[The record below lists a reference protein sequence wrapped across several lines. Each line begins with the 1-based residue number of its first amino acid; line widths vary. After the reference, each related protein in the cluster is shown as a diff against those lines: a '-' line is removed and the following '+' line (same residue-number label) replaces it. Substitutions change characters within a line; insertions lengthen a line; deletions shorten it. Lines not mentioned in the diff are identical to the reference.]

1 MAKRIREIEEM
12 ISRGPFTDDWGSLQK
27 KEIPKWFQKDKFGIF
42 IHWGVYSVPAFKNEW
57 YPRNMYIEGSE
68 EYFHHLKT
76 YGEHKNFGYK
86 DFIPLFKAE
95 KFDPEVWAKLI
106 KDSGARYLVQVAE
119 HHDGFQMYE
128 SAISEWNAKKMG
140 PKRDLLFEI
149 REECRKA
156 GLKFGASSHRAEHW
170 FFFYNGRKFASDIGE
185 DLKKG
190 DFYWPS
196 EPERDHFDFTS
207 APEPSREFL
216 EDWLE
221 RVTEIIDRFSPEIL
235 YFDWWVQHRS
245 FKPFLKKAAA
255 YYYNHAVHCNHDA
268 VICYKHNAFGYGT
281 GVIHIERGGFR
292 ELRHFPWQ
300 TETSIAN
307 NSWAY
312 TQDLDYKSV
321 EELLTLLIDVV
332 SKNGNL
338 LLNIC
343 PKADG
348 TIPDYEIKA
357 LSEVGAWLK
366 ANGEAIY
373 GAKPFLVF
381 GEGPTETAEGMWSEK
396 AIRYTNRDFR
406 FTANNGA
413 VYVLVLNPRGA
424 ESFKIRTLRKATKES
439 SGIFSEILSVK
450 LLETGEEVRFHHDH
464 EALKIMPEQD
474 FEKPIVFKISIK

>member
-12 ISRGPFTDDWGSLQK
+12 ISRGPFTDDWDRFRKRRFRNGS
-27 KEIPKWFQKDKFGIF
+27 KDKFDFHPLGRLLSSRF
-42 IHWGVYSVPAFKNEW
+42 QNEW

-268 VICYKHNAFGYGT
+268 VICYKHDAFGYGT

-366 ANGEAIY
+366 ANGKRSME
-373 GAKPFLVF
+373 PN
-381 GEGPTETAEGMWSEK
+381 PSWSSRR
-396 AIRYTNRDFR
+396 ADGNRRRDVERKGNPLHEQDFR

-413 VYVLVLNPRGA
+413 VYVLVLNRGA
-424 ESFKIRTLRKATKES
+424 QRASK
-439 SGIFSEILSVK
+439 SEL
-450 LLETGEEVRFHHDH
+450 
-464 EALKIMPEQD
+464 
-474 FEKPIVFKISIK
+474 